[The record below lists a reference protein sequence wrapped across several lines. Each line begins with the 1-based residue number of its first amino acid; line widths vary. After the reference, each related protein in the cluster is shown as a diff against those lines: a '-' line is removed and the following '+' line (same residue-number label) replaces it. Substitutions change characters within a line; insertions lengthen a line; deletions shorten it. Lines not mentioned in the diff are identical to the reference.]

1 LRHITVV
8 HSKEHTLIN
17 RLTLIS
23 ALLVFAFATTIASY
37 AQHEEEHAPQAQHG
51 PVAPHEPA
59 PQHAPKGPPAASY
72 GGAYHGWTQAN
83 GPTHGGVHHSGV
95 PQNHDQVVA
104 GFNQSH
110 AHTFET
116 EHQTWTARGGY
127 HGYRVPDDRFRMYF
141 GRPHPFRI
149 YGLPLLFV
157 GGYPRF
163 QYDGYWMTLVDPWPE
178 SWPANWYDSDEVY
191 VDYTNDGYYLYDVT
205 RGGPGI
211 AVTLSF

>member
-1 LRHITVV
+1 M
-8 HSKEHTLIN
+8 K
-17 RLTLIS
+17 RLTVIS
-23 ALLVFAFATTIASY
+23 ALLLFALATTVTSY
-37 AQHEEEHAPQAQHG
+37 AQHEEEHAPAARAENH
-51 PVAPHEPA
+51 AA
-59 PQHAPKGPPAASY
+59 PQHAPAPKAGPPEASY
-72 GGAYHGWTQAN
+72 GGAYHGWTQPN

-110 AHTFET
+110 AHAFVT
-116 EHQTWTARGGY
+116 EHQTWAQRGGY
-127 HGYRVPDDRFRMYF
+127 HGYRIPDNRFRMYF

-178 SWPANWYDSDEVY
+178 AWPANWYETDDVY
-191 VDYTNDGYYLYDVT
+191 LDYANDGYYLYDLT

-211 AVTLSF
+211 ALTISF